1 MGHFKSVSKKKR
13 FKNKIIF
20 FILLILL
27 INIGNKYIKDNIH
40 IEEKYVKHF
49 LSNFMQ
55 RDIVINNEKTYI
67 EIPTGTQSVFYEE
80 KEPIIYIYNTHQSEK
95 YKYSKNNNFNLDYNV
110 EFASLILKDY
120 LEKLGIASV
129 VEDASMSKIL
139 KDNNLKYYQSYKGSR
154 LLLENSIIKYPSLK
168 YFIDIH
174 RDSSPYEKTTC
185 QIDGKKYAKIMF
197 VVGLEHDNYE
207 KNKELSIKLNN
218 KIKNVNES
226 LSRGILEKKGAGVDG
241 IYNQDFNE
249 NTILLEIGGQ
259 YNEMEEVNNTLKIL
273 ADILYEYIMENK
285 WKIRCILFLK
295 YF

>member
-95 YKYSKNNNFNLDYNV
+95 YKYSKNNNFNLDYTV

-129 VEDASMSKIL
+129 VEEASMNEVL

-154 LLLENSIIKYPSLK
+154 LLLEKSIIKYPTLK

-197 VVGLEHDNYE
+197 VIGLEHDNYE

-285 WKIRCILFLK
+285 
-295 YF
+295 

>member
-40 IEEKYVKHF
+40 IEEKYIKHF
-49 LSNFMQ
+49 LSNFIQ

-95 YKYSKNNNFNLDYNV
+95 YKYSKNNNFNLDYTV

-129 VEDASMSKIL
+129 VEDASMNEVL

-154 LLLENSIIKYPSLK
+154 LLLEKSIIKYPTLK

-174 RDSSPYEKTTC
+174 RDSSAYEKTTC

-197 VVGLEHDNYE
+197 VIGLEHDNYE

-273 ADILYEYIMENK
+273 ADILYEYIMEN
-285 WKIRCILFLK
+285 I
-295 YF
+295 